1 MKPIEKGQ
9 ITGVILAGGRG
20 SRMGGVD
27 KGLVSVSGKRLV
39 DHVLEAL
46 LPQVGKVLINANR
59 NPQEYEAL
67 GQKVITDEL
76 TGFQGPLAGFASA
89 MNAADTDFLLTLPCD
104 APKLAGEFVERLAK
118 SLTEHEASIAVAHDG
133 RRLQPV
139 HALMRVDLL
148 EDLTAY
154 LEAGER
160 KIDLWYARHP
170 MVKVD
175 FSDIPEMFDN
185 INTPEQRDR
194 LEREI

>member
-1 MKPIEKGQ
+1 MKPINKEQ

-39 DHVLEAL
+39 DHVLEGL
-46 LPQVGKVLINANR
+46 LPQVGRVLINANR
-59 NPQEYEAL
+59 NPEQYEEI
-67 GQKVITDEL
+67 GQKVISDEL
-76 TGFQGPLAGFASA
+76 TDFQGPLAGFASA
-89 MNAADTDFLLTLPCD
+89 MNATDSEFLLTLPCD
-104 APKLAGEFVERLAK
+104 APKVADFFVQRLAND
-118 SLTEHEASIAVAHDG
+118 LAEQNASIAVAHDG
-133 RRLQPV
+133 QRLQPV
-139 HALMRVDLL
+139 HALLRVDLL
-148 EDLTAY
+148 EDLIAY

-194 LEREI
+194 LEKEI